1 MNYLHI
7 TGFIFLTALG
17 ITIFLGIVSYWY
29 LKGKNKKNKNK
40 NVDAESDDPH
50 FGI

>member
-1 MNYLHI
+1 MNYLHL

-29 LKGKNKKNKNK
+29 LKGKHRKNKK
-40 NVDAESDDPH
+40 VDADANDPH
-50 FGI
+50 IGI

>member
-1 MNYLHI
+1 MNYLRL

-29 LKGKNKKNKNK
+29 LKGKNRKNKNR
-40 NVDAESDDPH
+40 DTEPDDPH